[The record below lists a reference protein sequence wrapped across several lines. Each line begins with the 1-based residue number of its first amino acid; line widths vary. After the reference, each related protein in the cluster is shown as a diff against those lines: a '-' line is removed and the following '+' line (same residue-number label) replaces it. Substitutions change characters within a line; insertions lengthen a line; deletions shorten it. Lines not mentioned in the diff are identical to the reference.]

1 MSKNI
6 FDTDSEIEFLFTL
19 YGNNSNTK
27 TLVVNE
33 NGTII
38 SSIAYKVGLYKS
50 DIDTQNPTWIKNT
63 DSRIKMIL
71 SDVNS
76 SENKKYIYSSPGK
89 ATLSWA
95 KANLNNIKVKA
106 YPNPSNG
113 FINLDYK
120 LPENIENGKVLV
132 YKPVVHYD
140 LR

>member
-38 SSIAYKVGLYKS
+38 SSIAYKIGLYRS

-63 DSRIKMIL
+63 DSGIKMIL

-89 ATLSWA
+89 TTLS
-95 KANLNNIKVKA
+95 
-106 YPNPSNG
+106 
-113 FINLDYK
+113 
-120 LPENIENGKVLV
+120 
-132 YKPVVHYD
+132 
-140 LR
+140 